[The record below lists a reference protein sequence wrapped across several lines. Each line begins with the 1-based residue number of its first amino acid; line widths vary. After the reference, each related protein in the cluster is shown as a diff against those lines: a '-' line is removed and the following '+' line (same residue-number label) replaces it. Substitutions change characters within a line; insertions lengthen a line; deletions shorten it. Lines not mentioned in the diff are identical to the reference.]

1 MTESELLA
9 AIQLAHS
16 RGPNRLFRFNAGL
29 AWAGKVIEKAPRR
42 IVLLDPF
49 PVKLG
54 PPGMSDL
61 FGWTANGRVAAIE
74 GKVGRRQA
82 TDEQAAFIELVRR
95 SGGVAGVART
105 VEDAGMILAGTV
117 KSSY

>member
-29 AWAGKVIEKAPRR
+29 AWAGKVVERTPRR
-42 IVLLDPF
+42 LILLDPF

-54 PPGMSDL
+54 PPGMADL
-61 FGWTANGRVAAIE
+61 VGWAKDGRFAAIE
-74 GKVGRRQA
+74 GKIGGRKP
-82 TDEQAAFIELVRR
+82 TDEQVAFIELVRR
-95 SGGVAGVART
+95 SGGLAGVARS
-105 VEDAGMILAGTV
+105 VEDAGEILTGSIVTLA
-117 KSSY
+117 